1 LGDPYP
7 SSERRKQDMKRAHLV
22 LAVLLLGLVAT
33 GLFASGKVEGGKTL
47 IFVFKNTTTIAPYE
61 QIFAAFAEK
70 TGNKVEVQALP
81 AGEEFGQIMMTRFAT
96 KDYPDAFEMDPGTKQ
111 YIKFKAEETLY
122 DWTNSA
128 VIRRVLDATRE
139 FQTLNGKVYGV
150 PWGTNNNLGV
160 YYNKEIFQKLGVK
173 PPKNYADFLDICAK
187 AKAAGYIPVYEAVKT
202 GWPAQI
208 YSLGAWTSSVDP
220 AIGDAGV
227 LKLEKNELR
236 LNAIPAFKKVLEQQL
251 ALKTLGY
258 YQSDVLAGTYEEQQ
272 ELFGTGK
279 VAMIFQLAN
288 VLSLLEQKFG
298 SAFVN
303 EKVGYFPVPDEK
315 SAGIAT
321 LYAPGQ
327 ILVPKARENVKTT
340 VDLVD
345 FMTQKESL
353 DIYYAANKGIPIYK
367 NAESV
372 LYPAQE
378 DTLSYVKAGK
388 AKMNVQNRLSSS
400 FTDYPKILQQ
410 MFISGNVDEALDTL
424 DTNYRNTGKARLLP
438 GF

>member
-1 LGDPYP
+1 
-7 SSERRKQDMKRAHLV
+7 M
-22 LAVLLLGLVAT
+22 
-33 GLFASGKVEGGKTL
+33 
-47 IFVFKNTTTIAPYE
+47 
-61 QIFAAFAEK
+61 
-70 TGNKVEVQALP
+70 
-81 AGEEFGQIMMTRFAT
+81 
-96 KDYPDAFEMDPGTKQ
+96 
-111 YIKFKAEETLY
+111 
-122 DWTNSA
+122 
-128 VIRRVLDATRE
+128 
-139 FQTLNGKVYGV
+139 
-150 PWGTNNNLGV
+150 
-160 YYNKEIFQKLGVK
+160 
-173 PPKNYADFLDICAK
+173 
-187 AKAAGYIPVYEAVKT
+187 KT

-220 AIGDAGV
+220 AVGDAGV
-227 LKLEKNELR
+227 LGLEKNTLR

-258 YQSDVLAGTYEEQQ
+258 YQTDVLAGTYEEQQ

-288 VLSLLEQKFG
+288 VLGLLEQKFG
-298 SAFVN
+298 AAFVN

-327 ILVPKARENVKTT
+327 FLVPKSRPNVETT

-345 FMTQKESL
+345 FMTQKDSL

-367 NAESV
+367 GAESV

-378 DTLSYVKAGK
+378 DTLKLVKAGK

-410 MFISGNVDEALDTL
+410 MFISGNVDGSPRHAGHQLPQHGQGPVAPRLLDSPWAWPAP
-424 DTNYRNTGKARLLP
+424 RGAGRRPEERAHGQQPHHPPARLSALASSCRRS
-438 GF
+438 

>member
-1 LGDPYP
+1 
-7 SSERRKQDMKRAHLV
+7 MKRTYLV
-22 LAVLLLGLVAT
+22 LAVLLLGLVST
-33 GLFASGKVEGGKTL
+33 GLFAGGKDEGGKTL

-61 QIFAAFAEK
+61 KIFAAYTAK
-70 TGNKVEVQALP
+70 TGNKVEIQALP

-96 KDYPDAFEMDPGTKQ
+96 KDYPDVFEMDPGTKQ

-122 DWTNSA
+122 EWTSTA
-128 VIRRVLDATRE
+128 VIRRVLDSTRE
-139 FQTLNGKVYGV
+139 FQTLNGKIFGV

-160 YYNKEIFQKLGVK
+160 YYNKEIFAKLGVK
-173 PPKNYADFLDICAK
+173 PPKNYADFLATCAK
-187 AKAAGYIPVYEAVKT
+187 AKAAGFIPVYEAVKT

-208 YSLGAWTSSVDP
+208 YSLGAWTSTVDP

-227 LKLEKNELR
+227 LGLEKNTLR

-258 YQSDVLAGTYEEQQ
+258 YQTDVLAGTYEEQQ

-298 SAFVN
+298 APFVN

-315 SAGIAT
+315 SSGIAT

-327 ILVPKARENVKTT
+327 FLVPKSRPNVATT

-345 FMTQKESL
+345 FMTQKDSL
-353 DIYYAANKGIPIYK
+353 DIYYTANKGIPIYK
-367 NAESV
+367 GAESV

-378 DTLSYVKAGK
+378 DTLKLVKAGK

-410 MFISGNVDEALDTL
+410 MFISGNVDEAVNTL